1 MRITFFLTTVPWLK
15 PESVSNSC
23 IQVSSIKSYC
33 MNTVWNMQKKLCCLF
48 CLEHEGMQIKDI
60 PSWLRVSINSTSMG
74 WREWGKMTE
83 KNILNVLTI
92 KIIVRT
98 VILPFPGFDNLWYL
112 PGKLQQGKNNVVQHA
127 APEKQK
133 VSNEHIQSD
142 TFSTNS
148 KAVWVRFS
156 KFSDQRV

>member
-1 MRITFFLTTVPWLK
+1 
-15 PESVSNSC
+15 
-23 IQVSSIKSYC
+23 
-33 MNTVWNMQKKLCCLF
+33 
-48 CLEHEGMQIKDI
+48 
-60 PSWLRVSINSTSMG
+60 MG

-92 KIIVRT
+92 KIVVRT

-156 KFSDQRV
+156 EFSDQRV

>member
-1 MRITFFLTTVPWLK
+1 
-15 PESVSNSC
+15 
-23 IQVSSIKSYC
+23 
-33 MNTVWNMQKKLCCLF
+33 
-48 CLEHEGMQIKDI
+48 
-60 PSWLRVSINSTSMG
+60 
-74 WREWGKMTE
+74 MTE
-83 KNILNVLTI
+83 KKKNLNVLPI

-156 KFSDQRV
+156 KFSDQRA

>member
-1 MRITFFLTTVPWLK
+1 
-15 PESVSNSC
+15 
-23 IQVSSIKSYC
+23 
-33 MNTVWNMQKKLCCLF
+33 
-48 CLEHEGMQIKDI
+48 
-60 PSWLRVSINSTSMG
+60 
-74 WREWGKMTE
+74 MTE

-112 PGKLQQGKNNVVQHA
+112 SGKLQQGKNNVVQHA